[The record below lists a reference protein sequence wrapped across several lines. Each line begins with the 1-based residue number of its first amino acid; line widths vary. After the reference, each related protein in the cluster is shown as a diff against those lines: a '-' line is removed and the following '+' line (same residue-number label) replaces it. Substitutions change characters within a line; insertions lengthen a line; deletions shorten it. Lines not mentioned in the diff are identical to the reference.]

1 MAYKRILYGTDGT
14 ERAARSAHVA
24 TGLANAGKAQLI
36 VAHVWERP
44 DGADQV
50 LAKALADAEAAG
62 VKRLEGELHGGRP
75 PADVMIELAESR
87 DVGLIVVSGGRSSI
101 SLGPTADRLSH
112 HAPRDLLIVM
122 NTERGVTL
130 EDGSERLYRRVLI
143 ATDGSATADR
153 AARKGYDLAES
164 VGAPVTLVFVGH
176 PATGRLVT
184 EDTAAVY
191 GVGVETDVVM
201 KQGDPSEGIVE
212 AAHEV
217 DADLIV
223 VGNKGMQGAKRFFL
237 NPVPEKVLDLSDRDV
252 LDRPDGLPG
261 GVRAAAR
268 RGRDHRAGGGAA
280 RRIHGSEGRAP
291 RDVGQ
296 VHPHGLHRGVERHH
310 LAVRVSVPR
319 LEVRT
324 VGRGGQRTRHPA
336 AAAGLA
342 QNVLPGLKIIR

>member
-1 MAYKRILYGTDGT
+1 M
-14 ERAARSAHVA
+14 
-24 TGLANAGKAQLI
+24 
-36 VAHVWERP
+36 
-44 DGADQV
+44 
-50 LAKALADAEAAG
+50 
-62 VKRLEGELHGGRP
+62 
-75 PADVMIELAESR
+75 
-87 DVGLIVVSGGRSSI
+87 
-101 SLGPTADRLSH
+101 
-112 HAPRDLLIVM
+112 
-122 NTERGVTL
+122 TL
-130 EDGSERLYRRVLI
+130 EDGSDRLYRRVLI

-184 EDTAAVY
+184 EDTVAVY

-237 NPVPEKVLDLSDRDV
+237 NPVPEKVVDLSDRDV
-252 LDRPDGLPG
+252 LVARTVVPG
-261 GVRAAAR
+261 GVRAPAR

-280 RRIHGSEGRAP
+280 RRVHGSEGRAA

-296 VHPHGLHRGVERHH
+296 MHPHGLHGGVERHH
-310 LAVRVSVPR
+310 LLFECPCHGSKFEPSG
-319 LEVRT
+319 EV
-324 VGRGGQRTRHPA
+324 VNGPATRPLPPA
-336 AAAGLA
+336 
-342 QNVLPGLKIIR
+342 